1 VLSVLAAAPDLDALT
16 TIVLRETTT
25 LGLRHYPVERQ
36 ILDREIR
43 PVATPYGEIRVK
55 FSHLDGRRRAA
66 PEYEDCARLA
76 RQHQVPLLSVY
87 EAARAAV
94 SEE

>member
-1 VLSVLAAAPDLDALT
+1 MVLGRFNTWSAP
-16 TIVLRETTT
+16 R
-25 LGLRHYPVERQ
+25 LGVSNRGRSSPFGKV
-36 ILDREIR
+36 
-43 PVATPYGEIRVK
+43 GVK
-55 FSHLDGRRRAA
+55 FSYLDGHRRAA

-76 RQHQVPLLSVY
+76 KKHQIPLLSVY